1 MARKTRFSIAKKD
14 IVEAFENANRRV
26 FHQGDIYKILEANRK
41 FWRLPVKMTLA
52 EFIDLMTMNTKLEEH
67 IIKFPNSFSAVKR
80 YGWNKPAELEVIQA
94 IRKDAYFS
102 HYSALYFNRLT
113 EQIPK
118 TLYMNFE
125 QTPKAKQ
132 AKGRLQQENIDNAF
146 KKPARLT
153 KNKARYKGREIIFIN
168 SKFTNMLGMEDYEV
182 HNPDSEA
189 NFTIKITCLERTLID
204 IAMKPFYAGGI
215 YEVIKAYKNAVE
227 ENVSINKLTAILEKL
242 GYLYPYHQVIG
253 FYLEKTGEYKESQI
267 KLLDKFKKE
276 FNFYLTN
283 EIKNPTYSKK
293 WKLYYPKELDQ

>member
-14 IVEAFENANRRV
+14 VVKAFENANRRV
-26 FHQGDIYKILEANRK
+26 FHQGDIYKILEANRE

-52 EFIDLMTMNTKLEEH
+52 EFIDLMTKNTKLEEH

-102 HYSALYFNRLT
+102 HYSALHFNRLT

-153 KNKARYKGREIIFIN
+153 KNKAIYKGREIILIN
-168 SKFTNMLGMEDYEV
+168 SKFTNMLGMENYEV
-182 HNPDSEA
+182 HNPDSKT

-227 ENVSINKLTAILEKL
+227 ENVSINKLTAILGKL

-253 FYLEKTGEYKESQI
+253 FYLEKAGVYKESQI
-267 KLLDKFKKE
+267 KLLDKFKKV
-276 FNFYLTN
+276 FNFYLIN
-283 EIKNPTYSKK
+283 EMKDPAYSKK
-293 WKLYYPKELDQ
+293 WKLYYPKEFDQ

>member
-1 MARKTRFSIAKKD
+1 MAGKTRFSIAKKD
-14 IVEAFENANRRV
+14 VVKAFENANRRV
-26 FHQGDIYKILEANRK
+26 FHQGDIYKILEANRE

-52 EFIDLMTMNTKLEEH
+52 EFIALMTKYTKLEEH
-67 IIKFPNSFSAVKR
+67 IIKFPNSFSEAKR
-80 YGWNKPAELEVIQA
+80 YGWNKPPELEVIQA

-102 HYSALYFNRLT
+102 CFSALYFNRLT

-125 QTPKAKQ
+125 QTPKVKQ
-132 AKGRLQQENIDNAF
+132 AKGRLQQVNIDNAF

-153 KNKARYKGREIIFIN
+153 KNKARYRDHEIILIN
-168 SKFTNMLGMEDYEV
+168 SKFTNMLGIEEYEV
-182 HNPDSEA
+182 HNPDSEI
-189 NFTIKITCLERTLID
+189 NFTIKITCLEKTLID

-215 YEVIKAYKNAVE
+215 YEVRKAYKNAVE

-253 FYLEKTGEYKESQI
+253 FYLEKAGVYKESQI

-276 FNFYLTN
+276 FNFYLIN
-283 EIKNPTYSKK
+283 EMKDPVYSKK
-293 WKLYYPKELDQ
+293 WKLYYPKEFDQ